1 MRRIRETHCCRGKET
16 SIKYYECVSVVL
28 VIQHAKRM
36 RRVILLS
43 GASVAVPYFST
54 SHKRHDF
61 REKVIGHKMSVLI
74 FSTTF
79 VRNISH
85 SKKNSSR
92 YYNKR
97 ITIFM

>member
-1 MRRIRETHCCRGKET
+1 MRRIRETHCCRGKAT
-16 SIKYYECVSVVL
+16 SIKYYECVSAVL

-36 RRVILLS
+36 RRIMLS

-74 FSTTF
+74 FSTIF

-85 SKKNSSR
+85 SKKNSSI
-92 YYNKR
+92 YYNKC
-97 ITIFM
+97 ITTFM